1 MEGPIH
7 ATPQGGSATGPIRTT
22 CPYCGVGCGVLAT
35 SGAPVAGDPAHPA
48 NLGRL
53 CSKGTALAETTDL
66 PNRQLHPEVDGK
78 RASWDAALDAVAE
91 GFAAARASL
100 GPDGT
105 ALYVSGQLLTE
116 DYYVANK
123 FAKGFLGTG
132 NIDSNSRLCMASA
145 VAGHKRAF
153 GEDIVPCNYDDLEQA
168 ELIVLVGSNLAW
180 CHPVLFQRIQ
190 ATRAGKRIV
199 VIDPRRTASCEGAD
213 LHLPIRPGADVALFN
228 GLLRHLAAAGFG
240 SDRPG
245 LEAALAAAGGDTGL
259 PAADV
264 RTFFDWFAATPRT
277 VTLFSQ
283 GANQSTAGADKANAI
298 INCHMLHGSIGR
310 PGAGP
315 FSLTG
320 QPNAMGGRETGALAN
335 MLAGHLEWDRPGEA
349 EAVAA
354 FWRAPNLAA
363 GPGLKAVEMF
373 RAAGEG
379 RIGALWVM
387 ATNPAV
393 SLPASDAVRAAMAR
407 IPVLVASDCVADSD
421 TMRLARIRLPA
432 LGWGEK
438 DGTVTNS
445 ERVISRQ
452 RAFLPAPGEARPDW
466 WIMAGVAARLG
477 WGDAFAWPN
486 AAAIFREHAALTGLA
501 RPSVRQFDLSGLADL
516 TDAEYHAMPPI
527 RWPVARRGES
537 GGRITPPIQ
546 RFVATPFRPPAQ
558 APDAAHPLVLNT
570 GRLRD
575 QWHTMTRTGPV
586 PRLMAHAP
594 EPLLHAHPDD
604 APAPD
609 GALVRVASR
618 WGQAV
623 LRLRHDTAQQRG
635 QVFAPM
641 HWTDVWAAR
650 ARINAT
656 VNPHVDP
663 VSGQP
668 ELKHTP
674 VALEPFAADWHG
686 FVLSRREVPCEAA
699 WRARVPLEGG
709 VWRQELAGQGAA
721 PMPALRQVLS
731 EPGATWITLDDAATG
746 LHRAALL
753 RDGRLLAVLF
763 LGPDHLL
770 PPRDWLASLFELPAI
785 GSAARRSLLAGRPAD
800 GPPPSPTICIC
811 HGVSRSRI
819 EAAILAGHGDVAAV
833 GAATRA
839 GTGCGSC
846 RPEIAGLCAAAPVP
860 EPA

>member
-1 MEGPIH
+1 M
-7 ATPQGGSATGPIRTT
+7 TRTT

-35 SGAPVAGDPAHPA
+35 PDATVAGDPAHPA

-53 CSKGTALAETTDL
+53 CSKGTALAETIAL
-66 PNRQLHPEVDGK
+66 PNRQLFPEVDGK
-78 RASWDAALDAVAE
+78 RASWDAALDTVAE
-91 GFAAARASL
+91 GFSAARRRL
-100 GPDGT
+100 GPNGT

-123 FAKGFLGTG
+123 FAKGFLGTA

-153 GEDIVPCNYDDLEQA
+153 GEDIVPCVYEDLEQA

-190 ATRAGKRIV
+190 AMRAGRMLV

-213 LHLPIRPGADVALFN
+213 LHLPIQPGADVALFN
-228 GLLRHLAAAGFG
+228 ALLRHLAAAGFA
-240 SDRPG
+240 SDKPG
-245 LEAALAAAGGDTGL
+245 LEAALAAAGGETGL
-259 PAADV
+259 SAADT
-264 RTFFDWFAATPRT
+264 RKFFEWFAATPRT

-298 INCHMLHGSIGR
+298 INCHILHGSVGR

-315 FSLTG
+315 FSITG

-349 EAVAA
+349 QALAE
-354 FWRAPNLAA
+354 FWRAPNLATA
-363 GPGLKAVEMF
+363 PGLKAVELF

-393 SLPASDAVRAAMAR
+393 SLPASDQVRAAMAQV
-407 IPVLVASDCVADSD
+407 PMLVASDCVADSD
-421 TMRLARIRLPA
+421 TMRRARIRLPA

-452 RAFLPAPGEARPDW
+452 RAFLPPSGEARPDW
-466 WIMAGVAARLG
+466 WIISQVAARLG
-477 WGDAFAWPN
+477 WADSFAWTN
-486 AAAIFREHAALTGLA
+486 VAAIFREHAAVTGLA
-501 RPSVRQFDLSGLADL
+501 RPSARQFDISGLAGL
-516 TDAEYHAMPPI
+516 TDAQYEAMSPT
-527 RWPVARRGES
+527 RWPVTRPGEM

-546 RFVATPFRPPAQ
+546 RFVATPYRAPAQ
-558 APDAAHPLVLNT
+558 APDSAHPLVLNT

-586 PRLMAHAP
+586 PRLMAHMP

-604 APAPD
+604 APAAD
-609 GALVRVASR
+609 GALVRVASNF
-618 WGQAV
+618 GEAV
-623 LRLRHDTAQQRG
+623 LRLRHDLTQQPG

-641 HWTDVWAAR
+641 HWTDVWAAG
-650 ARINAT
+650 ARINAA

-674 VALEPFAADWHG
+674 VAVTPFAADWHG
-686 FVLSRREVPCEAA
+686 FVLSRIEVDCDAA
-699 WRARVPLEGG
+699 WRARVPLEGE
-709 VWRQELAGQGAA
+709 VWRHELAGVGPA
-721 PMPALRQVLS
+721 PLPALRRALS
-731 EPGATWITLDDAATG
+731 EEGATWLTLEDAATG
-746 LHRAALL
+746 RHRAAML
-753 RDGRLLAVLF
+753 RDGRLLSVIF
-763 LGPDHLL
+763 MGPDHLL
-770 PPRDWLASLFELPAI
+770 PPREWLASLFALPAI
-785 GSAARRSLLAGRPAD
+785 GSVARRSLLAGRPAD

-811 HGVSRSRI
+811 HGISQSSI
-819 EAAILAGHGDVAAV
+819 EAAILAGHVDVAAV
-833 GAATRA
+833 GAATKA

-860 EPA
+860 ELA